1 MTETMRLRVEHK
13 TRYTY
18 SAPVPY
24 ALQQVRLR
32 PKSRPGQQI
41 VDWDI
46 EVRGGQVEVSFE
58 DEHANSVDLVSFTPG
73 QTEIEIICR
82 GTVDV
87 EDQAGVVGPQGGYVP
102 LWLFQRSTALTT
114 AGPQVAALINS
125 APNTGT
131 PVEVLHALSAHVLAA
146 VPYSTDQAASDLT
159 AEDVMSAGHGVCQ
172 DHAHVFITAARALGF
187 PARYVSGYLM
197 MNDRVEQDA
206 THAWAEAHVPG
217 LGWVGFDVSNG
228 HSPDARYIRVATGL
242 DYRGAAP
249 ISGLRFGPSGE
260 ALSVALQVQQQ

>member
-1 MTETMRLRVEHK
+1 MRLRVEHK
-13 TRYTY
+13 THY
-18 SAPVPY
+18 SYNEPVPY

-32 PKSRPGQQI
+32 PKSRPGQVI

-73 QTEIEIICR
+73 ETQIEIISR

-87 EDQAGVVGPQGGYVP
+87 EDHAGVVGPQGGFVP
-102 LWLFQRSTALTT
+102 LWLFQRSTSLTT
-114 AGPQVAALINS
+114 VGPQLEALIAS
-125 APNTGT
+125 APREGS
-131 PVEVLHALSAHVLAA
+131 PVDVLHALSAHVLAA
-146 VPYSTDQAASDLT
+146 IPYSTEQVEADLT
-159 AEDVMSAGHGVCQ
+159 AEEVMSAGHGVCQ
-172 DHAHVFITAARALGF
+172 DHAHVFITAARAMGF

-197 MNDRVEQDA
+197 MNDRIEQDA
-206 THAWAEAHVPG
+206 THAWAEAFVPE

-228 HSPDARYIRVATGL
+228 ISPDARYIRVATGL

-249 ISGLRFGPSGE
+249 ISGLRYGKAGE
-260 ALSVALQVQQQ
+260 AMSVSLQVQQQ